1 MAGYV
6 PAILYI
12 LESRGIIMNDLGKV
26 TITTLEIA
34 EMMEIEH
41 GKLLRKL
48 DGDKSRKG
56 YIQILGEAQMG
67 VSDFFIKSSYRTEQN
82 KEMPCYEVTKL
93 GCDFLANKFTGE
105 KGVLF
110 TARYVKRFHEMENQV
125 QQVPLTERPDR
136 VAQLINAVSPLMK
149 RNDSTPYDIVR
160 NAQLICEQYGIKLV
174 DNFAKVP
181 IYQQLTLADCK

>member
-1 MAGYV
+1 MDNLRKA
-6 PAILYI
+6 
-12 LESRGIIMNDLGKV
+12 

-34 EMMEIEH
+34 EMMEMEH

-48 DGDKSRKG
+48 EGDKSRKG

-67 VSDFFIKSSYRTEQN
+67 VSDFFIKSSYRSEQN

-125 QQVPLTERPDR
+125 NQIPLTERPDR

-160 NAQLICEQYGIKLV
+160 NARLICEQYGIKLI

-181 IYQQLTLADCK
+181 EYQQMSLADYQKEELSA